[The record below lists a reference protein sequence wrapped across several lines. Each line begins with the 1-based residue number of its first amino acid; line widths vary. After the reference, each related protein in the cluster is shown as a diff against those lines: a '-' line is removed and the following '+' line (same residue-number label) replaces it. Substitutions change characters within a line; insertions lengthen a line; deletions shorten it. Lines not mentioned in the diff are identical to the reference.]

1 VIFLPPD
8 LDWSGKSLDRPSMQ
22 EAIRR
27 VRAGEAEGIV
37 VSKLD
42 RLTRSVADLN
52 ALIAEYE
59 AALTL
64 KAMADTG
71 LGEEDAEAQYRDLF
85 ARLGDRVCP
94 LSAAAVVQLPPQVSP
109 GRLKGKTVSTGSRW
123 GSKGGSA
130 C

>member
-1 VIFLPPD
+1 
-8 LDWSGKSLDRPSMQ
+8 MQ
-22 EAIRR
+22 EAIRP

-85 ARLGDRVCP
+85 ARLGMC
-94 LSAAAVVQLPPQVSP
+94 LPPSP
-109 GRLKGKTVSTGSRW
+109 PLP
-123 GSKGGSA
+123 
-130 C
+130 

>member
-1 VIFLPPD
+1 
-8 LDWSGKSLDRPSMQ
+8 MQ

-64 KAMADTG
+64 KAMADTQG
-71 LGEEDAEAQYRDLF
+71 WERKTRKLTTAISSLAWGSCLP
-85 ARLGDRVCP
+85 P
-94 LSAAAVVQLPPQVSP
+94 LRRCLVQLPPQVSP